1 MYDCDI
7 HVLFS
12 TPTGFMSFAYKNDL
26 ASTSSE
32 AFMFRKRNCRHV
44 FCK

>member
-1 MYDCDI
+1 MSSSDI
-7 HVLFS
+7 QAMFS
-12 TPTGFMSFAYKNDL
+12 TAPGFMTFALNNDL